1 MKKSVLG
8 LVLALFVVCAAGV
21 GAFAEE
27 QQSTVFLM
35 GKVER
40 LLYGSERTGGLIDR
54 LNGVEKEMF
63 GRELP
68 GSIAERQ
75 NALLNFIE
83 KGAPEQPSVLF
94 KLAVAE
100 WAVGQKVDSL
110 SPAVKRVETL
120 EVDLEGTPQVDRPV
134 SMRLERILGL
144 LLSDPV
150 TMQDA
155 EIPAGT
161 VVKGALSRTLSPKTA
176 KKGDLVDI
184 TLQKDL
190 AVGTNLVAPRGSRM
204 QATVT
209 EVTKP
214 RSFGRP
220 AEVKISVEKLFP
232 LGPEEVFLTVG
243 ENTKK
248 ATEAESAQLAAAGTS
263 FVGAVLL
270 GPIGL
275 AGGFLVRGD
284 LKEIPEGA
292 VVFAETA
299 DTFRVSSYPVPLGL
313 QGMLQK
319 EEPRPEE
326 KKEPDSK

>member
-1 MKKSVLG
+1 MKKTVLV
-8 LVLALFVVCAAGV
+8 LVLAVVAFCAAG
-21 GAFAEE
+21 GHAFAEE
-27 QQSTVFLM
+27 QQSSVFLM
-35 GKVER
+35 GRVEN
-40 LLYGSERTGGLIDR
+40 LLYGSQRTGGLIER
-54 LNGVEKEMF
+54 LSGVEKEMF

-100 WAVGQKVDSL
+100 WAVGQKIDSL
-110 SPAVKRVETL
+110 SPAVKRVEAL

-161 VVKGALSRTLSPKTA
+161 VVKGALSQTLSPKTA

-184 TLQKDL
+184 TLMNDL
-190 AVGTNLVAPRGSRM
+190 VVGTNLVAPRGSRM

-232 LGPEEVFLTVG
+232 LGPEDVFLTVG

-270 GPIGL
+270 GPLGL

-292 VVFAETA
+292 IVFAETA
-299 DTFRVSSYPVPLGL
+299 QAVRVSSYPVPLGL
-313 QGMLQK
+313 QGMLKK
-319 EEPRPEE
+319 EEPKTEE
-326 KKEPDSK
+326 KAPDSK